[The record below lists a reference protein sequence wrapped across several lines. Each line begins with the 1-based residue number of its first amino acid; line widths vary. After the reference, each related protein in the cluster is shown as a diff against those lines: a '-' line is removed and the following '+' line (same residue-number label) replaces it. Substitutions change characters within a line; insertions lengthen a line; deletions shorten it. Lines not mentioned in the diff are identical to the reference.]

1 MTEVDNRIRAKK
13 IPQKRYRKKKKRYS
27 MEDERAT
34 VRDSAKFDTSA
45 GEKKM
50 VARHRGNEFKKIK

>member
-1 MTEVDNRIRAKK
+1 
-13 IPQKRYRKKKKRYS
+13 

-50 VARHRGNEFKKIK
+50 VARHRGNEFLKK